1 MAEEIFFQGITKKR
15 KKKEIER
22 KLWNNIVCR
31 FSKYVFI
38 VLIKFNSSIYN
49 SYISLYYK
57 VTTRYFSK

>member
-38 VLIKFNSSIYN
+38 VLIKFNSSLLYLF
-49 SYISLYYK
+49 IS
-57 VTTRYFSK
+57 

>member
-31 FSKYVFI
+31 FSKYIFI
-38 VLIKFNSSIYN
+38 VLIKFNSSLLYFF
-49 SYISLYYK
+49 IS
-57 VTTRYFSK
+57 